1 MTHTPRL
8 RGAGLLRRRIIAC
21 ATAVAVGAAGFT
33 VAPSS
38 DSVLPVASAQTDAP
52 RPGTGKGTLQIVGS
66 PTVPAGGIVRI
77 KGSGFE
83 KRDGN
88 QYQLA
93 VKLDDGAIPLPTDQ
107 EGADLVAKR
116 PAHYGTKPENLPGD
130 DGTFTMAIRLPADL
144 TPGTHW
150 IRILGGSDGGP
161 VVSKFVE
168 FTVPDPSAPPAPAP
182 APAPSTEAPAP
193 APQEQAQGPSV
204 TASVADINYRGTTD
218 LAVSA
223 LGFTPSRNVRAT
235 VDGKPVALAKGAPDA
250 PVAAEA
256 DGTVTVVVSLAPG
269 VAPAGVH
276 TLVLTGEDGRTAST
290 PFLTSA
296 QALVKATPTSRAG
309 LGVPLGT
316 KGARV
321 ELVNAA
327 PGSVIESVTVG
338 AESVP
343 VRDVTPATD
352 KEPASAVFDVPTD
365 QAIVGDTIGAT
376 FRTGD
381 TTQET
386 SVGATVTLAV
396 DNNVGARY
404 ETTKNT
410 ELPRGVYQVRTN
422 PKTGEIFV
430 TQSVGRGKDEVSALL
445 VLDPA
450 TLQIKRQVTIPND
463 GTGRGVFGLGL
474 DNQRGLVW
482 ATDTRANTVMLFKQD
497 TLELV
502 KDFPKDSVLH
512 SRDVI
517 VDETTG
523 RAYVSSAA
531 GPRADIA
538 VFDGETKEQLETISV
553 SDDRTVFND
562 TMSLDFD
569 PKTGA
574 LYTVS
579 LNTPAAARIDV
590 RNGNK
595 VTIYQ
600 LPKEQMD
607 RASGVAWDPDT
618 QRLYVVGQT
627 SNSVLVY
634 DVREG
639 KVIRDIRTG
648 VNPLNAAYDPVY
660 KRVYVTN
667 FGGSTVTII
676 DADSMNVIGQLD
688 AGATPNHVAV
698 EPDGTVNVVS
708 RVAFGN
714 DGTKDAIYRYVPKDP
729 KPTPPPAG
737 SVPSGSIP
745 VGSLPNDTQG
755 LLGALVGVI
764 AGLGVAGVLATAVGA
779 LIGGLPGL
787 PPLPGLPALPK
798 LPALPDLGAILRGLP
813 LSGAPR
819 PAQPAPAPGPKGS
832 CGCNG

>member
-52 RPGTGKGTLQIVGS
+52 RPGVGQGTLQIVGS

-83 KRDGN
+83 KRDGD

-107 EGADLVAKR
+107 EGADLVAR
-116 PAHYGTKPENLPGD
+116 RVAHYGTKPENLPGD

-204 TASVADINYRGTTD
+204 TATVADINYRGTTD

-250 PVAAEA
+250 PVAAAA

-327 PGSVIESVTVG
+327 PGSVIESVAVG

-343 VRDVTPATD
+343 VRDVMPATD
-352 KEPASAVFDVPTD
+352 KEPASAVIDVPTD
-365 QAIVGDTIGAT
+365 QALVGETVRAT

-381 TTQET
+381 STQET
-386 SVGATVTLAV
+386 TLGATVTLGV
-396 DNNVGARY
+396 DNNVGDRY

-698 EPDGTVNVVS
+698 EPNGTVNVVS

-729 KPTPPPAG
+729 KPLPPPA
-737 SVPSGSIP
+737 
-745 VGSLPNDTQG
+745 
-755 LLGALVGVI
+755 
-764 AGLGVAGVLATAVGA
+764 
-779 LIGGLPGL
+779 
-787 PPLPGLPALPK
+787 GLPALPK